1 MRRRRY
7 GDVTLDLRNG
17 WLIAGAGR
25 VNVRPAVA
33 RLLDAL
39 IAGKGQTQTAETL
52 RAAMRKSPEHPPVSK
67 ENLRVGVVDLRAA
80 LAKAGAITW
89 VEARIGYGWRLDT
102 AVQPDAG
109 QGDS

>member
-1 MRRRRY
+1 MRRRY

-17 WLIAGAGR
+17 WLICGASR
-25 VNVRPAVA
+25 INLRPAVC

-39 IAGKGQTQTAETL
+39 IVARGQTQNAETL
-52 RAAMRKSPEHPPVSK
+52 RAAMRKSPQHPPVSK

-80 LAKAGAITW
+80 LATAGATTW

>member
-1 MRRRRY
+1 MRRRY

-25 VNVRPAVA
+25 INVRPAVA

-39 IAGKGQTQTAETL
+39 MVAKGQTQTAETL
-52 RAAMRKSPEHPPVSK
+52 RAAMRKSPAHPPVSK

-80 LAKAGAITW
+80 LAGAGARTS

-102 AVQPDAG
+102 GGDDAG
-109 QGDS
+109 QGES